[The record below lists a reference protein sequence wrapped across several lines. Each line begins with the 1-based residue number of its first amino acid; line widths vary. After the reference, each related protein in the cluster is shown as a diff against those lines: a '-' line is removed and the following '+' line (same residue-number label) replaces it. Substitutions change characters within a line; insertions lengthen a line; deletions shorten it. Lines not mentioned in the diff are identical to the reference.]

1 MANDTGE
8 RNRAG
13 ILFHLNASRLMDN
26 QRLILFIVFSFSL
39 LLLWEA
45 WQDKNAPVPT
55 APSATSAPATGV
67 PTPSEALKA
76 TAPPPTTPSTGFS
89 KGPRA
94 VVETD
99 VLRATIDGNGGD
111 LRELQLL
118 SYRETEDKNQVFT
131 LFEDSQTQPYLAQS
145 GLVGEGLPTHRSVFQ
160 LNPGTYR
167 LTSGAA
173 QLEVPLVWVD
183 PATGVRVEKTYIFKR
198 GSYQIT
204 VRTRVINGGTQSIDL
219 TPYYQFTRHG
229 EAPRGESFFLYT
241 FTGPAFYTDA
251 NKFQKVAFKDIQAG
265 KADFEK
271 TADNGWVGM
280 VQHHFVSAWLPE
292 GSVKREYYTR
302 ALGDGLYS
310 AGVIVAEGTLE
321 PGQQK
326 TFTVPL
332 YAGPQTQTMLEKTA
346 PGLDLVRDY
355 GWLTPLA
362 YPIYWSLE
370 KIERLVG
377 NWGWAIIILTFLLK
391 LALYPLSAAGYKSM
405 AKMKKLTPRLQKL
418 KETYG
423 DDRAKLHQSMAEM
436 YKTEKI
442 NPLGG
447 CLPILIQIPV
457 FIALYWVLLAA
468 VEMRGAPWL
477 GWITDLTAP
486 DPWYILPVIMGI
498 TSILQVKLNPQPMDP
513 MQAKIMM
520 IMPVA
525 FTVMFI
531 FFPAGLVLYWVVNNI
546 LSIAQQWMINR
557 QVVGGDKAA
566 AGKA

>member
-1 MANDTGE
+1 
-8 RNRAG
+8 
-13 ILFHLNASRLMDN
+13 MDN

-45 WQDKNAPVPT
+45 WQDKHAPAPAVPT
-55 APSATSAPATGV
+55 AASTPAGSAV
-67 PTPSEALKA
+67 PTPGQGLN
-76 TAPPPTTPSTGFS
+76 APAAAPAQTGFA
-89 KGPRA
+89 KGARA

-99 VLRATIDGNGGD
+99 VLRAVIDANGGD
-111 LRELQLL
+111 LRQLQLI
-118 SYRETEDKNQVFT
+118 SYRESEDKDQIFT
-131 LFEDSQTQPYLAQS
+131 LFEDSATRPYLAQS
-145 GLVGEGLPTHRSVFQ
+145 GLIGKNLPTHRSAFQ

-167 LTSGAA
+167 LAGGAA
-173 QLEVPLVWVD
+173 RLEVPLVWTD
-183 PATGVRVEKTYIFKR
+183 PASGVRVEKTYVFQR
-198 GSYQIT
+198 ASYQIV
-204 VRTRVINGGTQSIDL
+204 VRTRVINRGTQPVDL

-241 FTGPAFYTDA
+241 YTGPAVYTDA
-251 NKFQKVAFKDIQAG
+251 RKFQKVAFKDIQEGSAE
-265 KADFEK
+265 FEK
-271 TADNGWVGM
+271 TASNGWVGM
-280 VQHHFVSAWLPE
+280 IQHHFVSAWLPE

-310 AGVIVAEGTLE
+310 AGVILAEGTLA
-321 PGQQK
+321 PGQEK
-326 TFTVPL
+326 TFSVPL
-332 YAGPQTQTMLEKTA
+332 YAGPQTQTALEKTA
-346 PGLDLVRDY
+346 PGLELARDY

-362 YPIYWSLE
+362 YPIFWSLE
-370 KIERLVG
+370 KIERIVG
-377 NWGWAIIILTFLLK
+377 NWGWAIIILTILIK

-405 AKMKKLTPRLQKL
+405 AKMKKLTPRLQQL

-423 DDRAKLHQSMAEM
+423 DDRARLHQAMAEM

-486 DPWYILPVIMGI
+486 DPWFILPIVMGI

-525 FTVMFI
+525 FTVMFV

-546 LSIAQQWMINR
+546 LSIAQQWAINR
-557 QVVGGDKAA
+557 QVETAA
-566 AGKA
+566 PQKGKA

>member
-1 MANDTGE
+1 
-8 RNRAG
+8 
-13 ILFHLNASRLMDN
+13 MDN

-45 WQDKNAPVPT
+45 WQDKHAGPPATPT
-55 APSATSAPATGV
+55 AASTPAAGALPSPSQVLNTST
-67 PTPSEALKA
+67 S
-76 TAPPPTTPSTGFS
+76 TTSSQTGFA
-89 KGPRA
+89 KGPQA

-99 VLRATIDGNGGD
+99 VYRATIDANGGD
-111 LRELQLL
+111 LRELKLL
-118 SYRETEDKNQVFT
+118 AYRESEDKNQVFT
-131 LFEDSQTQPYLAQS
+131 LFDGSQTQPYLAQS
-145 GLVGEGLPTHRSVFQ
+145 GLVGKDLPTHRSLFQ

-167 LTSGAA
+167 LTGGAA
-173 QLEVPLVWVD
+173 QLEVPLVWED

-198 GSYQIT
+198 GSYQIALKI
-204 VRTRVINGGTQSIDL
+204 RVINNGTEPVDL
-219 TPYYQFTRHG
+219 TPYFQFTRHG
-229 EAPRGESFFLYT
+229 EAPRGSSYFLHTY
-241 FTGPAFYTDA
+241 TGPAFYTDA
-251 NKFQKVAFKDIQAG
+251 KKFQKVAFKDIQGG
-265 KADFEK
+265 KADYEK

-280 VQHHFVSAWLPE
+280 VQHHFVTAWLPE

-302 ALGDGLYS
+302 ALGSGLYS
-310 AGVIVAEGTLE
+310 AGVILAEGTLA
-321 PGQQK
+321 PGQEK

-332 YAGPQTQTMLEKTA
+332 YAGPQIQNLLEKTA
-346 PGLDLVRDY
+346 PGLDLSRDY

-362 YPIYWSLE
+362 YPIFWALQ
-370 KIERLVG
+370 KIERFVG
-377 NWGWAIIILTFLLK
+377 NWGWAIIILTILLK

-423 DDRAKLHQSMAEM
+423 DDRAKLHQAMAEM

-468 VEMRGAPWL
+468 VEMRGAPWI
-477 GWITDLTAP
+477 GWVTDLTAP
-486 DPWYILPVIMGI
+486 DPFFILPIIMGV

-520 IMPVA
+520 IMPVM
-525 FTVMFI
+525 FTVMFV
-531 FFPAGLVLYWVVNNI
+531 FFPAGLVLYWVTNNI
-546 LSIAQQWMINR
+546 LSIAQQWAINK
-557 QVVGGDKAA
+557 QVQGGGKAA
-566 AGKA
+566 SGKA

>member
-1 MANDTGE
+1 
-8 RNRAG
+8 
-13 ILFHLNASRLMDN
+13 MDN

-39 LLLWEA
+39 LLLWEG
-45 WQDKNAPVPT
+45 WQDKNAPASVPVV
-55 APSATSAPATGV
+55 TSAPATGA
-67 PTPSEALKA
+67 PTPSKALK
-76 TAPPPTTPSTGFS
+76 TPAPHETSSTVFG

-94 VVETD
+94 IVETD
-99 VLRATIDGNGGD
+99 VLRVVIDANGGD
-111 LRELQLL
+111 VRELQLL
-118 SYRETEDKNQVFT
+118 SYREAEDKSKTFT
-131 LFEDSQTQPYLAQS
+131 LFEDSQTQPYVAQS
-145 GLVGEGLPTHRSVFQ
+145 GLIGEGLPTHRSQFQ

-167 LTSGAA
+167 LAGGAV
-173 QLEVPLVWVD
+173 QLEVPVVWSD
-183 PATGVRVEKTYIFKR
+183 PTTGVRVEKTYIFKR
-198 GSYQIT
+198 GSYQIA
-204 VRTRVINGGTQSIDL
+204 VRTRVINGGTRPIDL
-219 TPYYQFTRHG
+219 TPYFQFTRHG
-229 EAPRGESFFLYT
+229 EAPRGESFFLHTYT
-241 FTGPAFYTDA
+241 GAAFYTDA
-251 NKFQKVAFKDIQAG
+251 NKFQKVTFKHIQEG
-265 KADFEK
+265 KADFDK

-292 GSVKREYYTR
+292 GKVKREYYTR

-310 AGVIVAEGTLE
+310 AGVILAEGTLA
-321 PGQQK
+321 PGQQR

-332 YAGPQTQTMLEKTA
+332 FAGPQKQTVLEKTA
-346 PGLDLVRDY
+346 PGLELVRDY
-355 GWLTPLA
+355 GWLTPIA

-370 KIERLVG
+370 KIERVVG

-391 LALYPLSAAGYKSM
+391 LALFPLSAAGYKSM
-405 AKMKKLTPRLQKL
+405 ARMKKLTPRLQKL

-447 CLPILIQIPV
+447 CLPIVIQIPV

-486 DPWYILPVIMGI
+486 DPWYILPVVMGI

-546 LSIAQQWMINR
+546 LSIAQQWAINK
-557 QVVGGDKAA
+557 QVQGGGKTAS
-566 AGKA
+566 GKA

>member
-1 MANDTGE
+1 
-8 RNRAG
+8 
-13 ILFHLNASRLMDN
+13 MDN

-45 WQDKNAPVPT
+45 WQDKHAPAPAAPATAAAPVSGTAPTPSQALNAPVAAPT
-55 APSATSAPATGV
+55 QA
-67 PTPSEALKA
+67 
-76 TAPPPTTPSTGFS
+76 GFV
-89 KGPRA
+89 KGARA

-99 VLRATIDGNGGD
+99 VLRAVIDAHGGD
-111 LRELQLL
+111 VRELKLQA
-118 SYRETEDKNQVFT
+118 YRESEDKNQVFT
-131 LFEDSQTQPYLAQS
+131 LFEDTQTRPYLAQS
-145 GLVGEGLPTHRSVFQ
+145 GLIGKNLPTHRSMFQ

-167 LTSGAA
+167 LAGGAA
-173 QLEVPLVWVD
+173 LLEVPLVWTD
-183 PATGVRVEKTYIFKR
+183 AATGVRVEKTYVFKR
-198 GSYQIT
+198 GSYQIA
-204 VRTRVINGGTQSIDL
+204 VRTRVVNGGTQAIDL
-219 TPYYQFTRHG
+219 TPYYQLTRHG
-229 EAPRGESFFLYT
+229 QAPRGESFFLYT
-241 FTGPAFYTDA
+241 YTGPAFYTEA
-251 NKFQKVAFKDIQAG
+251 RKFQKVAFTDIQEG
-265 KADFEK
+265 KAEFEK

-280 VQHHFVSAWLPE
+280 IQHHFVSAWLPE

-310 AGVIVAEGTLE
+310 AGVILAEGTLA

-326 TFTVPL
+326 TFSVPL
-332 YAGPQTQTMLEKTA
+332 YAGPQTQTVLEKTA
-346 PGLDLVRDY
+346 PGLELARDY

-362 YPIYWSLE
+362 YPIFWSLE
-370 KIERLVG
+370 KIERIVG
-377 NWGWAIIILTFLLK
+377 NWGWAIIVLTILIK

-405 AKMKKLTPRLQKL
+405 AKMKKLTPRLQQL

-423 DDRAKLHQSMAEM
+423 DDRARLHQAMAEM

-486 DPWYILPVIMGI
+486 DPWFILPVVMGI

-525 FTVMFI
+525 FTVMFV

-546 LSIAQQWMINR
+546 LSIAQQWAINR
-557 QVVGGDKAA
+557 QVEGAA
-566 AGKA
+566 PLKGKA

>member
-1 MANDTGE
+1 
-8 RNRAG
+8 
-13 ILFHLNASRLMDN
+13 MDN

-39 LLLWEA
+39 LLLWEG
-45 WQDKNAPVPT
+45 WQSKHAPQPVTPVATSVPAASTPPTPGQTLNAPI
-55 APSATSAPATGV
+55 AAPAQ
-67 PTPSEALKA
+67 A
-76 TAPPPTTPSTGFS
+76 GFN
-89 KGPRA
+89 KGARA

-99 VLRATIDGNGGD
+99 VLHATIDANGGD
-111 LRELQLL
+111 LRELKLL
-118 SYRETEDKNQVFT
+118 NYRETEDKNKVFT
-131 LFEDSQTQPYLAQS
+131 LFEDTQTQPYLAQS
-145 GLVGEGLPTHRSVFQ
+145 GLVGKDLPTHRSTFQ

-167 LTSGAA
+167 LSGGAV
-173 QLEVPLVWVD
+173 QVEVPLVWSD
-183 PATGVRVEKTYIFKR
+183 PVTGVRVEKTYIFKR

-204 VRTRVINGGTQSIDL
+204 VRTRVINGGTQPIDL

-251 NKFQKVAFKDIQAG
+251 KKFQKVTFSDIQEG
-265 KADFEK
+265 KTEFEK
-271 TADNGWVGM
+271 TADNGWMGL

-292 GSVKREYYTR
+292 GNVKREYYTR

-310 AGVIVAEGTLE
+310 AGVILAEGTLA
-321 PGQQK
+321 PGLQK

-332 YAGPQTQTMLEKTA
+332 YAGPQIQSALEKAA
-346 PGLDLVRDY
+346 PGLELARDY

-362 YPIYWSLE
+362 YPIFWSLE

-377 NWGWAIIILTFLLK
+377 NWGWAIIILTLLLK

-405 AKMKKLTPRLQKL
+405 AKMKKLTPRLQQL
-418 KETYG
+418 KESFG
-423 DDRAKLHQSMAEM
+423 DDRAKLHQAMAEM

-486 DPWYILPVIMGI
+486 DPWFILPIIMGI
-498 TSILQVKLNPQPMDP
+498 TSVLQVKLNPQPMDP

-525 FTVMFI
+525 FTVMFV

-546 LSIAQQWMINR
+546 LSIAQQWMINK
-557 QVVGGDKAA
+557 QVEAA
-566 AGKA
+566 PAGKS

>member
-1 MANDTGE
+1 
-8 RNRAG
+8 
-13 ILFHLNASRLMDN
+13 MDN

-39 LLLWEA
+39 LLLWET
-45 WQDKNAPVPT
+45 WQDKHAPPPAAPT
-55 APSATSAPATGV
+55 VASAPAASA
-67 PTPSEALKA
+67 PTPTQALNAQTAAPAQAGFA
-76 TAPPPTTPSTGFS
+76 TGA
-89 KGPRA
+89 RA

-99 VLRATIDGNGGD
+99 VLRATIDANGGD
-111 LRELQLL
+111 LRQLELLP
-118 SYRETEDKNQVFT
+118 YRETEDKNEIFT
-131 LFEDSQTQPYLAQS
+131 LFEDDPTQAYLAQS
-145 GLVGEGLPTHRSVFQ
+145 GLVGKGLPTHRTPYQ

-167 LTSGAA
+167 LSGGAV
-173 QLEVPLVWVD
+173 QVEVPLVWND
-183 PATGVRVEKTYIFKR
+183 PATGVRVEKTYVFKR
-198 GSYQIT
+198 GSYEIAM
-204 VRTRVINGGTQSIDL
+204 RTRVINQGTQPIDL

-229 EAPRGESFFLYT
+229 GAPRGSSFFLHT

-251 NKFQKVAFKDIQAG
+251 KKFQKVAFTDIEEG
-265 KADFEK
+265 KAEFEK
-271 TADNGWVGM
+271 SADNGWVGM

-302 ALGDGLYS
+302 ALGNGLYS
-310 AGVIVAEGTLE
+310 AGVILAEGTLA

-332 YAGPQTQTMLEKTA
+332 YAGPQTQKVLEKTA
-346 PGLDLVRDY
+346 PGLDLARDY

-362 YPIYWSLE
+362 YPIFWSLE
-370 KIERLVG
+370 KIERIVG
-377 NWGWAIIILTFLLK
+377 NWGWAIIILTILLK

-405 AKMKKLTPRLQKL
+405 AKMKKLTPRLQQL

-423 DDRAKLHQSMAEM
+423 DDRAKLHQAMAEM

-477 GWITDLTAP
+477 GWITDLTSP
-486 DPWYILPVIMGI
+486 DPWFILPIVMGI

-525 FTVMFI
+525 FTVMFV

-546 LSIAQQWMINR
+546 LSIAQQWAINK
-557 QVVGGDKAA
+557 QVEGGAKPAG
-566 AGKA
+566 GKA

>member
-1 MANDTGE
+1 
-8 RNRAG
+8 
-13 ILFHLNASRLMDN
+13 MDN

-45 WQDKNAPVPT
+45 WQAKDAPAPGSPATTGTAAPVAT
-55 APSATSAPATGV
+55 AV
-67 PTPSEALKA
+67 PTPSPTLS
-76 TAPPPTTPSTGFS
+76 APAAAPAPTGFAQ
-89 KGPRA
+89 GARA

-99 VLRATIDGNGGD
+99 VLRATIDANGGD
-111 LRELQLL
+111 LRRLQLL
-118 SYRETEDKNQVFT
+118 DYHETDNKDDVFT
-131 LFEDSQTQPYLAQS
+131 LFEDSKTRPYLAQS
-145 GLVGEGLPTHRSVFQ
+145 GLVGEGLPTHRSVYQ

-167 LTSGAA
+167 LAGGAA

-183 PATGVRVEKTYIFKR
+183 PATGVKVEKIYVFKR
-198 GSYQIT
+198 GSYQ
-204 VRTRVINGGTQSIDL
+204 VELKTRVTNGSTRPLDL

-241 FTGPAFYTDA
+241 YTGPAFYTDA
-251 NKFQKVAFKDIQAG
+251 RKFQKAAFKDIQAG
-265 KADFEK
+265 KADYEK

-280 VQHHFVSAWLPE
+280 VQHHFVAAWLPE
-292 GSVKREYYTR
+292 AGIKREFYTR
-302 ALGDGLYS
+302 ALGDGLYA
-310 AGVIVAEGTLE
+310 AGVILAKGPLA
-321 PGQQK
+321 PGESQ

-332 YAGPQTQTMLEKTA
+332 YAGPQIQTVLEKLA
-346 PGLDLVRDY
+346 PGLDLSRDY

-362 YPIYWSLE
+362 YPIFWSLE
-370 KIERLVG
+370 KIERVVG
-377 NWGWAIIILTFLLK
+377 NWGWAIIILTILIK

-405 AKMKKLTPRLQKL
+405 AKMKKLTPRLQQL

-423 DDRAKLHQSMAEM
+423 DDRARLHQAMAEM

-486 DPWYILPVIMGI
+486 DPWFILPVLMGI

-520 IMPVA
+520 IMPIA
-525 FTVMFI
+525 FTVMFV

-546 LSIAQQWMINR
+546 LSIAQQWYVTR
-557 QVVGGDKAA
+557 QIAKAKPVG
-566 AGKA
+566 

>member
-1 MANDTGE
+1 
-8 RNRAG
+8 
-13 ILFHLNASRLMDN
+13 MDN

-45 WQDKNAPVPT
+45 WQDKSAPQPT

-67 PTPSEALKA
+67 PAPSEALKA
-76 TAPPPTTPSTGFS
+76 TAPPATPSTGFG

-99 VLRATIDGNGGD
+99 VLRATIDANGGD
-111 LRELQLL
+111 LRELKLL
-118 SYRETEDKNQVFT
+118 QYRETEDKNQVFT

-145 GLVGEGLPTHRSVFQ
+145 GLVGKGLPTHRSMFQ

-167 LTSGAA
+167 LASGVA
-173 QLEVPLVWVD
+173 QLEVPLVWDD
-183 PATGVRVEKTYIFKR
+183 PATGVRVEKTYVFKR
-198 GSYQIT
+198 GSYQ
-204 VRTRVINGGTQSIDL
+204 VEVKTRVINGGTQPIDL

-241 FTGPAFYTDA
+241 YTGAAFYTDA
-251 NKFQKVAFKDIQAG
+251 KKFQKVAFKDIQEG
-265 KADFEK
+265 KPDFEK

-310 AGVIVAEGTLE
+310 AGVIMAEGTLA

-332 YAGPQTQTMLEKTA
+332 YAGPQTQVVLEKTA
-346 PGLDLVRDY
+346 PGLELTRDY

-362 YPIYWSLE
+362 YPIFWSLE

-405 AKMKKLTPRLQKL
+405 AKMKKLTPRLQSL

-423 DDRAKLHQSMAEM
+423 DDRAKLHQAMAEM

-447 CLPILIQIPV
+447 CLPIVIQIPV

-525 FTVMFI
+525 FTVMFV

-546 LSIAQQWMINR
+546 LSIAQQWAINR
-557 QVVGGDKAA
+557 QVVGGDKPA

>member
-1 MANDTGE
+1 
-8 RNRAG
+8 
-13 ILFHLNASRLMDN
+13 MDN
-26 QRLILFIVFSFSL
+26 QRLILFIVLSFSL

-45 WQDKNAPVPT
+45 WQDQNEPAPVAPPTTT
-55 APSATSAPATGV
+55 APAVGA
-67 PTPSEALKA
+67 PTPSAAL
-76 TAPPPTTPSTGFS
+76 TAPVATTAEPQTGFA
-89 KGPRA
+89 KGLRA

-118 SYRETEDKNQVFT
+118 PYRETEDKKQVFT
-131 LFEDSQTQPYLAQS
+131 LFEDSQTRPYLAQS

-167 LTSGAA
+167 LAGGAA
-173 QLEVPLVWVD
+173 QLEIPLVWND
-183 PATGVRVEKTYIFKR
+183 PASGVRVEKTYIFKR
-198 GSYQIT
+198 GSYRVD
-204 VRTRVINGGTQSIDL
+204 VRIRVINGGTEPIEL

-229 EAPRGESFFLYT
+229 ESPRGESFFLYT
-241 FTGPAFYTDA
+241 YTGPAFYTDA
-251 NKFQKVAFKDIQAG
+251 KKFQKVNFEDIQKG
-265 KADFEK
+265 KADFDK

-302 ALGDGLYS
+302 ALGEGLYS
-310 AGVIVAEGTLE
+310 AGVILAEGALA

-332 YAGPQTQTMLEKTA
+332 YAGPQIQTVLEKTA
-346 PGLDLVRDY
+346 PGLELSRDY

-362 YPIYWSLE
+362 YPIFWSLE

-377 NWGWAIIILTFLLK
+377 NWGWAIIILTILLK

-405 AKMKKLTPRLQKL
+405 ARMKKLTPRLKQL

-423 DDRAKLHQSMAEM
+423 DDRAKLHQAMAEM

-468 VEMRGAPWL
+468 VEMRGAPWI
-477 GWITDLTAP
+477 GWISDLTAP
-486 DPWYILPVIMGI
+486 DPWYILPVLMGI

-546 LSIAQQWMINR
+546 LSIAQQWAINK
-557 QVVGGDKAA
+557 QVEGGGKTAS
-566 AGKA
+566 GKA

>member
-1 MANDTGE
+1 
-8 RNRAG
+8 
-13 ILFHLNASRLMDN
+13 MDN

-45 WQDKNAPVPT
+45 WQDKHARPPAAPT
-55 APSATSAPATGV
+55 AASTQAAGALPSPSQVLNTPTS
-67 PTPSEALKA
+67 
-76 TAPPPTTPSTGFS
+76 TTSSQTGFA
-89 KGPRA
+89 KGPQA

-99 VLRATIDGNGGD
+99 VYRATIDANGGD
-111 LRELQLL
+111 LRELKLL
-118 SYRETEDKNQVFT
+118 GYRESEDKNQVFT
-131 LFEDSQTQPYLAQS
+131 LFDGSQTQPYLAQS
-145 GLVGEGLPTHRSVFQ
+145 GLVGKDLPTHRSLFQ

-167 LTSGAA
+167 LTGGAA
-173 QLEVPLVWVD
+173 QLEVPLVWED

-198 GSYQIT
+198 GSYQIALKI
-204 VRTRVINGGTQSIDL
+204 RVINNGTEPVDL
-219 TPYYQFTRHG
+219 TPYFQFTRHG
-229 EAPRGESFFLYT
+229 EAPRGSSYFLHTY
-241 FTGPAFYTDA
+241 TGPAFYTDA
-251 NKFQKVAFKDIQAG
+251 KKFQKVAFKDIQGG
-265 KADFEK
+265 KADYEK

-280 VQHHFVSAWLPE
+280 VQHHFVTAWLPE

-302 ALGDGLYS
+302 ALGSGLYS
-310 AGVIVAEGTLE
+310 AGVILAEGTLA
-321 PGQQK
+321 PGQEK

-332 YAGPQTQTMLEKTA
+332 YAGPQIQNLLEKTA
-346 PGLDLVRDY
+346 PGLDLSRDY

-362 YPIYWSLE
+362 YPIFWALQ
-370 KIERLVG
+370 KIERFVG
-377 NWGWAIIILTFLLK
+377 NWGWAIIILTILLK

-423 DDRAKLHQSMAEM
+423 DDRAKLHQAMAEM

-468 VEMRGAPWL
+468 VEMRGAPWI
-477 GWITDLTAP
+477 GWVTDLTAP
-486 DPWYILPVIMGI
+486 DPFFILPIIMGV

-520 IMPVA
+520 IMPVM
-525 FTVMFI
+525 FTVMFV
-531 FFPAGLVLYWVVNNI
+531 FFPAGLVLYWVTNNI
-546 LSIAQQWMINR
+546 LSIAQQWAINK
-557 QVVGGDKAA
+557 QVQGGGKAA
-566 AGKA
+566 SGKA

>member
-1 MANDTGE
+1 
-8 RNRAG
+8 
-13 ILFHLNASRLMDN
+13 MDN

-45 WQDKNAPVPT
+45 WQDKH
-55 APSATSAPATGV
+55 
-67 PTPSEALKA
+67 
-76 TAPPPTTPSTGFS
+76 APPPSAATVASVPAANAPPTPGQALNAPAAAPVQAGFVA
-89 KGPRA
+89 GARA

-99 VLRATIDGNGGD
+99 VLRATIDANGGD
-111 LRELQLL
+111 LRQLKL
-118 SYRETEDKNQVFT
+118 LKYRETEDKNQVFT
-131 LFEDSQTQPYLAQS
+131 LFEDNHTQPYLAQS
-145 GLVGEGLPTHRSVFQ
+145 GMVGKALPTHRSVFQ

-167 LTSGAA
+167 LTGGAV
-173 QLEVPLVWVD
+173 QLEVPLVWSD

-204 VRTRVINGGTQSIDL
+204 VRTRVTNGGTQPVDL
-219 TPYYQFTRHG
+219 TPYYQFTRYG
-229 EAPRGESFFLYT
+229 GAPRGASFFLHTY
-241 FTGPAFYTDA
+241 TGPAFYTDA
-251 NKFQKVAFKDIQAG
+251 NKFQKVAFKDIQEG
-265 KADFEK
+265 KAEFEK
-271 TADNGWVGM
+271 TADNGWVGL

-302 ALGDGLYS
+302 ALGNDLYS
-310 AGVIVAEGTLE
+310 AGVILAEGTLA

-326 TFTVPL
+326 TFTMPL
-332 YAGPQTQTMLEKTA
+332 YAGPQTQMVLEKTA
-346 PGLDLVRDY
+346 PGLELARDY

-362 YPIYWSLE
+362 YPIFWSLA
-370 KIERLVG
+370 KIEGLVG
-377 NWGWAIIILTFLLK
+377 NWGWAIIILTVLLK
-391 LALYPLSAAGYKSM
+391 SALYPLSAAGYKSM
-405 AKMKKLTPRLQKL
+405 ARMKKLTPRLQKL
-418 KETYG
+418 KETFG
-423 DDRAKLHQSMAEM
+423 DDRAKLHQAMAEM

-486 DPWYILPVIMGI
+486 DPWFILPVIMGV

-520 IMPVA
+520 IMPIA
-525 FTVMFI
+525 FTVMFV

-546 LSIAQQWMINR
+546 LSIAQQWAINR
-557 QVVGGDKAA
+557 QVVGAQAKKG
-566 AGKA
+566 

>member
-1 MANDTGE
+1 
-8 RNRAG
+8 
-13 ILFHLNASRLMDN
+13 MDN

-45 WQDKNAPVPT
+45 WQAKDAP
-55 APSATSAPATGV
+55 APGAPATTTGSAAPAATAV
-67 PTPSEALKA
+67 PTPSPALN
-76 TAPPPTTPSTGFS
+76 APAAAPASTGFAQ
-89 KGPRA
+89 GARA

-99 VLRATIDGNGGD
+99 VLRATIDANGGD
-111 LRELQLL
+111 LRRLELLD
-118 SYRETEDKNQVFT
+118 YRETDNKDEIFT
-131 LFEDSQTQPYLAQS
+131 LFEDSKTRPYLAQS
-145 GLVGEGLPTHRSVFQ
+145 GLVGKGLPTHRSVFQ
-160 LNPGTYR
+160 LTPGTYR
-167 LTSGAA
+167 LAGGAA
-173 QLEVPLVWVD
+173 RLEVPLVWVD
-183 PATGVRVEKTYIFKR
+183 PATGVKVEKIYGFQR
-198 GSYQIT
+198 GSYQIELK
-204 VRTRVINGGTQSIDL
+204 TRVTNGGTQPVDL

-241 FTGPAFYTDA
+241 YTGPAFYTDA
-251 NKFQKVAFKDIQAG
+251 RKFQKAAFKDIQAG
-265 KADFEK
+265 KADYEK

-280 VQHHFVSAWLPE
+280 VQHHFVAAWLPE
-292 GSVKREYYTR
+292 AGVKREFYAR
-302 ALGDGLYS
+302 PLGDGLYA
-310 AGVIVAEGTLE
+310 AGVILAKGPLA
-321 PGQQK
+321 PGESQ

-332 YAGPQTQTMLEKTA
+332 YAGPQIQTVLEKLA
-346 PGLDLVRDY
+346 PGLDLSRDY

-362 YPIYWSLE
+362 YPIFWSLE
-370 KIERLVG
+370 KIERVVG
-377 NWGWAIIILTFLLK
+377 NWGWAIIILTILIK

-405 AKMKKLTPRLQKL
+405 AKMKKLTPRLQQL

-423 DDRAKLHQSMAEM
+423 DDRARLHQAMAEM

-486 DPWYILPVIMGI
+486 DPWFILPVLMGI

-520 IMPVA
+520 IMPIA
-525 FTVMFI
+525 FTVMFV

-546 LSIAQQWMINR
+546 LSIAQQWAINR
-557 QVVGGDKAA
+557 QVEAA
-566 AGKA
+566 PAGSKK

>member
-1 MANDTGE
+1 
-8 RNRAG
+8 
-13 ILFHLNASRLMDN
+13 MDN

-45 WQDKNAPVPT
+45 WQGQYAPAPT
-55 APSATSAPATGV
+55 APTTTSAPATSA
-67 PTPSEALKA
+67 PTPSQALNA
-76 TAPPPTTPSTGFS
+76 PAAAPTAAQAGFA
-89 KGPRA
+89 KGQRA

-99 VLRATIDGNGGD
+99 VLRATIDANGGD
-111 LRELQLL
+111 LRQLQLL
-118 SYRETEDKNQVFT
+118 KYREADDENQVFT
-131 LFEDSQTQPYLAQS
+131 LLEDSQTQPYLAQS
-145 GLVGEGLPTHRSVFQ
+145 GLVGKGLPTHRSLFQ

-167 LTSGAA
+167 LAGSEA
-173 QLEVPLVWVD
+173 QLEVPLVWSD

-198 GSYQIT
+198 GSYQID
-204 VRTRVINGGTQSIDL
+204 VKTRVINGSTQPIDL
-219 TPYYQFTRHG
+219 TPYYQLTRHG
-229 EAPRGESFFLYT
+229 GAPRGSTRFVPSYT
-241 FTGPAFYTDA
+241 GAAVYTDA
-251 NKFQKVAFKDIQAG
+251 KKFQKVAFKNIQKG
-265 KADFEK
+265 SLDFEK

-292 GSVKREYYTR
+292 GSVKREFYAR
-302 ALGDGLYS
+302 AQSDDLYA
-310 AGVIVAEGTLE
+310 AGVILAEGTLA

-326 TFTVPL
+326 TFSVPL
-332 YAGPQTQTMLEKTA
+332 YAGPQTQTVLEKTA

-362 YPIYWSLE
+362 FPIYWALA
-370 KIERLVG
+370 KIERVVG
-377 NWGWAIIILTFLLK
+377 NWGWAIIILTIFLK

-418 KETYG
+418 KDTYG
-423 DDRAKLHQSMAEM
+423 DDRAKLHQAMAEM

-468 VEMRGAPWL
+468 VEMRGAPWI
-477 GWITDLTAP
+477 GWIADLTAP
-486 DPWYILPVIMGI
+486 DPFYILPIVMGI

-525 FTVMFI
+525 FTVMFV

-546 LSIAQQWMINR
+546 LSITQQWVINK
-557 QVVGGDKAA
+557 QIGGAA
-566 AGKA
+566 AH

>member
-1 MANDTGE
+1 
-8 RNRAG
+8 
-13 ILFHLNASRLMDN
+13 MDN

-45 WQDKNAPVPT
+45 WQGKHSPAPAVPTTVSAPGTGAPPAPSQALNAP
-55 APSATSAPATGV
+55 AAAPAQ
-67 PTPSEALKA
+67 SSFA
-76 TAPPPTTPSTGFS
+76 

-94 VVETD
+94 LVETD
-99 VLRATIDGNGGD
+99 VLRATIDANGGD
-111 LRELQLL
+111 LRQLQLL
-118 SYRETEDKNQVFT
+118 PYRETEDKNQVFT
-131 LFEDSQTQPYLAQS
+131 LFEDGPTRPYLAQS
-145 GLVGEGLPTHRSVFQ
+145 GLVGKGLPTHRSVFQ

-167 LTSGAA
+167 LTGGAT
-173 QLEVPLVWVD
+173 QLEVPLVWND
-183 PATGVRVEKTYIFKR
+183 PATGVRVEKTYVFKR
-198 GSYQIT
+198 GSYQIG
-204 VRTRVINGGTQSIDL
+204 VRTRVINGGSQPVDL
-219 TPYYQFTRHG
+219 TPYYQLTRHG
-229 EAPRGESFFLYT
+229 EAPRGSTFFLPTYT
-241 FTGPAFYTDA
+241 GLAFYTDA
-251 NKFQKVAFKDIQAG
+251 KKFQKVAFKDIQEG
-265 KADFEK
+265 KADFQK
-271 TADNGWVGM
+271 TADNGWVGI

-292 GSVKREYYTR
+292 GNLKREYYTR
-302 ALGDGLYS
+302 ALGNDLYS
-310 AGVIVAEGTLE
+310 AGVILAEGKLA
-321 PGQQK
+321 PGHQK

-332 YAGPQTQTMLEKTA
+332 YAGPQTQTVLEKTA
-346 PGLDLVRDY
+346 PGLDLARDY

-362 YPIYWSLE
+362 YPIFWALE
-370 KIERLVG
+370 KIERIVG
-377 NWGWAIIILTFLLK
+377 NWGWAIIILTILIK

-423 DDRAKLHQSMAEM
+423 DDRAKLHQAMAEM

-486 DPWYILPVIMGI
+486 DPWFILPIVMGI

-525 FTVMFI
+525 FTVMFV

-546 LSIAQQWMINR
+546 LSIAQQWAINK
-557 QVVGGDKAA
+557 QVEGGGKPATSKA
-566 AGKA
+566 

>member
-1 MANDTGE
+1 
-8 RNRAG
+8 
-13 ILFHLNASRLMDN
+13 MDN

-45 WQDKNAPVPT
+45 WQGQHAPAPAAPT
-55 APSATSAPATGV
+55 VASAPATSAPT
-67 PTPSEALKA
+67 TSQALN
-76 TAPPPTTPSTGFS
+76 APAAAPVQAGAGFA
-89 KGPRA
+89 KGQRA

-99 VLRATIDGNGGD
+99 VLRATIDANGGD
-111 LRELQLL
+111 LRQLQLL
-118 SYRETEDKNQVFT
+118 RYRETDDENQVFT

-145 GLVGEGLPTHRSVFQ
+145 GLVGKGLPTHRSVFQ

-167 LTSGAA
+167 LAGGET
-173 QLEVPLVWVD
+173 QLEVPLVWSD
-183 PATGVRVEKTYIFKR
+183 PATGVRIEKTYIFKR
-198 GSYQIT
+198 GSYQID
-204 VRTRVINGGTQSIDL
+204 VKTRVINGGAQPIEL
-219 TPYYQFTRHG
+219 TPYYQFTRYG
-229 EAPRGESFFLYT
+229 GAPRGSTRFVPSYT
-241 FTGPAFYTDA
+241 GAAVYTDA
-251 NKFQKVAFKDIQAG
+251 KKFQKVAFKNIQKG
-265 KADFEK
+265 SLDFEK

-292 GSVKREYYTR
+292 GSVKREFYAR
-302 ALGDGLYS
+302 AQSDDLYA
-310 AGVIVAEGTLE
+310 AGVILAEGTLA

-326 TFTVPL
+326 TFSVPL
-332 YAGPQTQTMLEKTA
+332 YAGPQTQTVLEKTA

-362 YPIYWSLE
+362 YPIYWTLA
-370 KIERLVG
+370 KIERVVG
-377 NWGWAIIILTFLLK
+377 HWGWAIIILTISLK

-418 KETYG
+418 KDTYG
-423 DDRAKLHQSMAEM
+423 DDRGKLHQAMAEM
-436 YKTEKI
+436 NKTEKI

-468 VEMRGAPWL
+468 VEMRGAPWI

-486 DPWYILPVIMGI
+486 DPFYILPVIMGI

-513 MQAKIMM
+513 MQAKIML

-525 FTVMFI
+525 FTVMFV

-546 LSIAQQWMINR
+546 LSITQQWVINK
-557 QVVGGDKAA
+557 QIAGAA
-566 AGKA
+566 TR

>member
-1 MANDTGE
+1 
-8 RNRAG
+8 
-13 ILFHLNASRLMDN
+13 MDN

-45 WQDKNAPVPT
+45 WQSKDAPK
-55 APSATSAPATGV
+55 APEAAVKTEAAAPAAAGV
-67 PTPSEALKA
+67 PTPSQALS
-76 TAPPPTTPSTGFS
+76 APAAAPAQTGFAQ
-89 KGPRA
+89 GARA
-94 VVETD
+94 IVETD
-99 VLRATIDGNGGD
+99 VLRATIDANGGD
-111 LRELQLL
+111 LRQLQLL
-118 SYRETEDKNQVFT
+118 DYRETDDKKVVFT
-131 LFEDSQTQPYLAQS
+131 LFQDTPARPYVAQS
-145 GLVGEGLPTHRSVFQ
+145 GLVGQGLPTHRSVFQ

-167 LTSGAA
+167 LAGGAA
-173 QLEVPLVWVD
+173 QLEVPLVWTD
-183 PATGVRVEKTYIFKR
+183 PETGVKVEKIYVFKR
-198 GSYQIT
+198 GSYE
-204 VRTRVINGGTQSIDL
+204 VELKTRVTNGSAQPVDL

-229 EAPRGESFFLYT
+229 EAPRGESFFLHTY
-241 FTGPAFYTDA
+241 TGPAFYTDA
-251 NKFQKVAFKDIQAG
+251 RKFQKVAFKDIQAG
-265 KADFEK
+265 KADHEK
-271 TADNGWVGM
+271 TADNGWVGL
-280 VQHHFVSAWLPE
+280 VQHHFVAAWLPE
-292 GSVKREYYTR
+292 TGVKREYYTR

-310 AGVIVAEGTLE
+310 AGVILAKGTLA
-321 PGQQK
+321 PGETT
-326 TFTVPL
+326 TFSVPL
-332 YAGPQTQTMLEKTA
+332 YAGPQLQTVLAKLA
-346 PGLDLVRDY
+346 PGLELSRDY

-362 YPIYWSLE
+362 YPIFWSLE
-370 KIERLVG
+370 KIERVVG
-377 NWGWAIIILTFLLK
+377 NWGWAIIILTILIK

-405 AKMKKLTPRLQKL
+405 AKMRKLTPRLQQL

-423 DDRAKLHQSMAEM
+423 DDRARLHQAMAEM

-486 DPWYILPVIMGI
+486 DPWYILPILMGI

-546 LSIAQQWMINR
+546 LSIAQQWAINR
-557 QVVGGDKAA
+557 QVEGAPAHK
-566 AGKA
+566 K

>member
-1 MANDTGE
+1 
-8 RNRAG
+8 
-13 ILFHLNASRLMDN
+13 
-26 QRLILFIVFSFSL
+26 
-39 LLLWEA
+39 
-45 WQDKNAPVPT
+45 
-55 APSATSAPATGV
+55 
-67 PTPSEALKA
+67 
-76 TAPPPTTPSTGFS
+76 
-89 KGPRA
+89 
-94 VVETD
+94 VETD

-118 SYRETEDKNQVFT
+118 PYRETEDKKQVFT
-131 LFEDSQTQPYLAQS
+131 LFEDSRTRPYLAQS

-167 LTSGAA
+167 LAGGAA
-173 QLEVPLVWVD
+173 QLEVPLVWND
-183 PATGVRVEKTYIFKR
+183 PASGVRVEKTYIFKR
-198 GSYQIT
+198 GSYRVD
-204 VRTRVINGGTQSIDL
+204 VRTRVINGGTEPIEL

-229 EAPRGESFFLYT
+229 ESPRGESFFLYT
-241 FTGPAFYTDA
+241 YTGPAFYTDA
-251 NKFQKVAFKDIQAG
+251 KKFQKVKFEDIQKG
-265 KADFEK
+265 KADFDK

-292 GSVKREYYTR
+292 GSAKREYYTR
-302 ALGDGLYS
+302 ALGEGLYS
-310 AGVIVAEGTLE
+310 AGVILAEGALA

-332 YAGPQTQTMLEKTA
+332 YAGPQIQTVLEKTA
-346 PGLDLVRDY
+346 PGLELSRDY

-362 YPIYWSLE
+362 YPIFWSLE

-377 NWGWAIIILTFLLK
+377 NWGWAIIILTILLK

-405 AKMKKLTPRLQKL
+405 ARMKKLTPRLKQL

-423 DDRAKLHQSMAEM
+423 DDRAKLHQAMAEM

-468 VEMRGAPWL
+468 VEMRGAPWI

-486 DPWYILPVIMGI
+486 DPWYILPVLMGI

-546 LSIAQQWMINR
+546 LSIAQQWAINK
-557 QVVGGDKAA
+557 QVEGGGKTAS
-566 AGKA
+566 GKA